1 MASLDRNLNP
11 NISPDSPIPK
21 KIVVVVISDLKPNE
35 ISRILDY
42 LTEISRILDYLT
54 LISIILGYD
63 HDDEKNT
70 STDG

>member
-1 MASLDRNLNP
+1 MASLDRNLKP

-21 KIVVVVISDLKPNE
+21 KIVVVVISDLTSKE

-42 LTEISRILDYLT
+42 FDYLT
-54 LISIILGYD
+54 LISIILSYD